1 MQRRQFLRAAL
12 GSAAL
17 SLKAATAPRP
27 NIILIMADDLG
38 FSDIGPYGSEIATP
52 TLDTLAKN
60 GLRFSQFYNTA
71 RCCPTRA
78 SLMTGLY
85 PHQAGIGHM
94 MNDYN
99 RPGYRGDL
107 NRSSVTIAEVLR
119 TAGYRTAMCG
129 KWHVTPQTAD
139 NHNWPLQRGFEKYY
153 GTIAGAGSFWDPAT
167 LTRDNTPIRA
177 DRNDFYYTE
186 ELGKQGAKYIDELAG
201 KPEPFFLY
209 MAFTAPHWPMH
220 APEATIA
227 KYKDRYKAGW
237 DALRA
242 ERHARQKKTGV
253 VKSKWEISPRAPE
266 VPKWEDIPNKDW
278 HIRRM
283 AVYAAMIDHLDQSIG
298 KLVAKLKEKNQ
309 LDNTLIFFLADNG
322 GCAEGMAPRNANDNN
337 PNTSSRP
344 LKTLDGRD
352 VKIGNDPTVMPG
364 AADTYQSYGPEW
376 AHASNTPFRLYKH
389 FVHEGGISSPLIIHW
404 PKVVKAK
411 NTFTDQPGHLIDIM
425 ATCVDIAGATYPAE
439 FKGEKITPLEGQ
451 SLKPVFE
458 GKKRQG
464 HEAIYWEHEGNQ
476 AIRMGQWKLV
486 KRHGT
491 EWELY
496 DIDNDRTELNNLA
509 TKETARVEMM
519 SAKWDAWAKRAN
531 VLPWQSWQ
539 PPQTNQKKKKK
550 QA

>member
-1 MQRRQFLRAAL
+1 MQRRDFLKLALAAPAL
-12 GSAAL
+12 TAA
-17 SLKAATAPRP
+17 APRP

-52 TLDTLAKN
+52 ALDSLARN
-60 GLRFSQFYNTA
+60 GLRFTQFYNTA

-99 RPGYRGDL
+99 RPGYKGDL
-107 NRSSVTIAEVLR
+107 NRTSVTIAEVLR

-167 LTRDNTPIRA
+167 LTRDNTPIKA
-177 DRNDFYYTE
+177 GKKDFYYTN
-186 ELGKQGAKYIDELAG
+186 ELGDNAVKYIDELTG
-201 KPEPFFLY
+201 KSDPLFLY
-209 MAFTAPHWPMH
+209 VAFTAPHWPMH
-220 APEATIA
+220 APENTIA

-242 ERHARQKKTGV
+242 ERHARQKKMGV
-253 VKSKWEISPRAPE
+253 VKTKWELSPRAPE
-266 VPKWEDIPNKDW
+266 VPKWDDIPNKDW

-283 AVYAAMIDHLDQSIG
+283 AVYAAMIDHLDQNIAKIVS
-298 KLVAKLKEKNQ
+298 KLKEKNQ

-322 GCAEGMAPRNANDNN
+322 GCAEGMAGRNANDGN
-337 PNTSSRP
+337 PNTSTRP
-344 LKTLDGRD
+344 LNTRDGRE
-352 VKIGNDPTVMPG
+352 VKLGNDPAVMPG
-364 AADTYQSYGPEW
+364 PDDTYQSYGPEW

-404 PKVVKAK
+404 PKAVKNK

-425 ATCVDIAGATYPAE
+425 ATCVDVAGAKYPAE
-439 FKGEKITPLEGQ
+439 YKGEKITPLEGQ
-451 SLKPVFE
+451 SLLPIVE

-464 HEAIYWEHEGNQ
+464 HQAIYWEHEGNQ
-476 AIRMGQWKLV
+476 AIRMDNWKLV
-486 KRHGT
+486 RRDGT

-496 DIDNDRTELNNLA
+496 DIDNDRTELNNLSA
-509 TKETARVEMM
+509 KEPARVKAM
-519 SAKWDAWAKRAN
+519 SANWESWAQRAN
-531 VLPWQSWQ
+531 VLPWQSWLPDQ
-539 PPQTNQKKKKK
+539 AAKKKRKK
-550 QA
+550 G

>member
-1 MQRRQFLRAAL
+1 MQRRDFLKLALAAPAL
-12 GSAAL
+12 TAA
-17 SLKAATAPRP
+17 APRP

-52 TLDTLAKN
+52 ALDSLARN
-60 GLRFSQFYNTA
+60 GLRFTQFYNTA

-99 RPGYRGDL
+99 RPGYKGDL
-107 NRSSVTIAEVLR
+107 NRTSVTIAEVLR

-167 LTRDNTPIRA
+167 LTRDNTPIKA
-177 DRNDFYYTE
+177 GKKDFYYTN
-186 ELGKQGAKYIDELAG
+186 ELGDNAVKYIDELTG
-201 KPEPFFLY
+201 KSDPLFLY
-209 MAFTAPHWPMH
+209 VAFTAPHWPMH
-220 APEATIA
+220 APENTIA

-242 ERHARQKKTGV
+242 ERHARQKKMGV
-253 VKSKWEISPRAPE
+253 VKTKWELSPRAPE
-266 VPKWEDIPNKDW
+266 VPKWDDIPNKDW

-283 AVYAAMIDHLDQSIG
+283 AVYAAMIDHLDQNIAKIVS
-298 KLVAKLKEKNQ
+298 KLKEKNQ

-322 GCAEGMAPRNANDNN
+322 GCAEGMAGRNANDGN
-337 PNTSSRP
+337 PNTSTRP
-344 LKTLDGRD
+344 LNTRDGRE
-352 VKIGNDPTVMPG
+352 VKLGNDPAVMPG
-364 AADTYQSYGPEW
+364 PDDTYQSYGPEW

-389 FVHEGGISSPLIIHW
+389 FVHEGGISSPLIVHW
-404 PKVVKAK
+404 PKAVKNK

-425 ATCVDIAGATYPAE
+425 ATCVDVAGAKYPAE
-439 FKGEKITPLEGQ
+439 YKGEKITPLEGQ
-451 SLKPVFE
+451 SLLPIVE

-464 HEAIYWEHEGNQ
+464 HQAIYWEHEGNQ
-476 AIRMGQWKLV
+476 AIRMDNWKLV
-486 KRHGT
+486 RRDGT

-509 TKETARVEMM
+509 AKEPARVKAM
-519 SAKWDAWAKRAN
+519 SANWESWAQRAN
-531 VLPWQSWQ
+531 VLPWQSWLPDQ
-539 PPQTNQKKKKK
+539 AAKKKRKK
-550 QA
+550 G

>member
-1 MQRRQFLRAAL
+1 MQRRDFLKLALAAPVAL
-12 GSAAL
+12 AA
-17 SLKAATAPRP
+17 APRP

-38 FSDIGPYGSEIATP
+38 FSDIGPYGGEIATP
-52 TLDTLAKN
+52 TLDTLARN

-94 MNDYN
+94 MVDYD

-107 NRSSVTIAEVLR
+107 NKTSVTIAEVLR

-153 GTIAGAGSFWDPAT
+153 GTIAGAGSFWDPTT
-167 LTRDNTPIRA
+167 LTRDNTPIKP
-177 DRNDFYYTE
+177 DKKDFYYTD
-186 ELGKQGAKYIDELAG
+186 ELGDNAAQYIDELTG
-201 KPEPFFLY
+201 KGDPLFLY
-209 MAFTAPHWPMH
+209 VAFTAPHWPMH
-220 APEATIA
+220 APESTIA

-242 ERHARQKKTGV
+242 ERHARQKKMGV
-253 VKSKWEISPRAPE
+253 VKTKWELSPRAPE
-266 VPKWEDIPNKDW
+266 VPKWDDIPNKDW

-283 AVYAAMIDHLDQSIG
+283 AVYAAMIDRLDQNIA
-298 KLVAKLKEKNQ
+298 KIVAKLKEKNQ
-309 LDNTLIFFLADNG
+309 LENTLIFFLADNG
-322 GCAEGMAPRNANDNN
+322 GCAEGMGPRTANDAN
-337 PNTSSRP
+337 PNTSIRP
-344 LKTLDGRD
+344 VTTRDGRP
-352 VKIGNDPTVMPG
+352 VQVGNDPAVMPG
-364 AADTYQSYGPEW
+364 ADDTYQSYGPEW

-404 PKVVKAK
+404 PQAVKYK
-411 NTFTDQPGHLIDIM
+411 NSFTDQPGHLIDIM
-425 ATCVDIAGATYPAE
+425 ATCVDVAGAKYPAE
-439 FKGEKITPLEGQ
+439 YKGEKIAPLEGQ
-451 SLKPVFE
+451 SLYPVFE

-464 HEAIYWEHEGNQ
+464 HQAIYWEHEGNQ
-476 AIRMGQWKLV
+476 AIRMANWKLV

-509 TKETARVEMM
+509 GKEPARVAKM
-519 SAKWDAWAKRAN
+519 SANWEAWATRAN
-531 VLPWQSWQ
+531 VLPWESWRQ
-539 PPQTNQKKKKK
+539 NKK
-550 QA
+550 A

>member
-1 MQRRQFLRAAL
+1 MDRRAF
-12 GSAAL
+12 
-17 SLKAATAPRP
+17 LKAALAVPAAMAAAPAARP

-52 TLDTLAKN
+52 HLDALARN

-94 MNDYN
+94 MNDYG
-99 RPGYRGDL
+99 RPGYKGDL
-107 NRSSVTIAEVLR
+107 NRTSVTIAEVLR

-167 LTRDNTPIRA
+167 LTRDNTPIKP
-177 DRNDFYYTE
+177 DTNDYYYTDA
-186 ELGKQGAKYIDELAG
+186 LGTNAARYIDELAG
-201 KPEPFFLY
+201 KGNPLFLY
-209 MAFTAPHWPMH
+209 VAFTAPHWPMH

-227 KYKDRYKAGW
+227 RYKDRYKAGW

-242 ERHARQKKTGV
+242 ERHARQKKMGV
-253 VKSKWEISPRAPE
+253 VKSKWELSPRDPE
-266 VPKWEDIPNKDW
+266 IPKWDDIPNKEW

-283 AVYAAMIDHLDQSIG
+283 AVYAAMIDHLDQNIG
-298 KLVAKLKEKNQ
+298 KIVAKLKEKNQ

-322 GCAEGMAPRNANDNN
+322 GCAEGMAPRSATDTN

-344 LKTLDGRD
+344 FTTRDGRP
-352 VKIGNDPTVMPG
+352 VQVGNDPKVMPG
-364 AADTYQSYGPEW
+364 GADTYQSYGPEW

-404 PKVVKAK
+404 PRVVK
-411 NTFTDQPGHLIDIM
+411 NRNSFTDQPGHLIDIM
-425 ATCVDIAGATYPAE
+425 ATCVDVAGATYPAE
-439 FKGEKITPLEGQ
+439 YKGEKITPLEG
-451 SLKPVFE
+451 KPLTPIFE
-458 GKKRQG
+458 GKKRPG

-476 AIRMGQWKLV
+476 AIRMANWKLV
-486 KRHGT
+486 RRHGT
-491 EWELY
+491 PWELY

-509 TKETARVEMM
+509 ARETARVEMM
-519 SAKWDAWAKRAN
+519 SAKWEAWAKRAN
-531 VLPWQSWQ
+531 VLPWQSWLPSQ
-539 PPQTNQKKKKK
+539 PGQKKKKK
-550 QA
+550 KA

>member
-1 MQRRQFLRAAL
+1 MQRRDFLKLALAAPAL
-12 GSAAL
+12 TAA
-17 SLKAATAPRP
+17 APRP

-52 TLDTLAKN
+52 ALDSLARN
-60 GLRFSQFYNTA
+60 GLRFTQFYNTA

-99 RPGYRGDL
+99 RPGYKGDL
-107 NRSSVTIAEVLR
+107 NRTSVTIAEVLR

-167 LTRDNTPIRA
+167 LTRDNTPIKA
-177 DRNDFYYTE
+177 GKKDFYYTN
-186 ELGKQGAKYIDELAG
+186 ELGDNAVKYIDELTG
-201 KPEPFFLY
+201 KSDPLFLY
-209 MAFTAPHWPMH
+209 VAFTAPHWPMH
-220 APEATIA
+220 APENTIA

-242 ERHARQKKTGV
+242 ERHARQKKMGV
-253 VKSKWEISPRAPE
+253 VKTKWELSPRAPE
-266 VPKWEDIPNKDW
+266 VPKWDDIPNKDW

-283 AVYAAMIDHLDQSIG
+283 AVYAAMIDHLDQNIAKIVS
-298 KLVAKLKEKNQ
+298 KLKEKNQ

-322 GCAEGMAPRNANDNN
+322 GCAEGMAGRNANDGN
-337 PNTSSRP
+337 PNTSTRP
-344 LKTLDGRD
+344 LNTRDGRE
-352 VKIGNDPTVMPG
+352 VKLGNDPAVMPG
-364 AADTYQSYGPEW
+364 PDDTYQSYGPEW

-389 FVHEGGISSPLIIHW
+389 FVHEGGISSPLIVHW
-404 PKVVKAK
+404 PKAVKNK

-425 ATCVDIAGATYPAE
+425 ATCVDVAGAKYPAE
-439 FKGEKITPLEGQ
+439 YKGEKITPLEGQ
-451 SLKPVFE
+451 SLLPIVE

-464 HEAIYWEHEGNQ
+464 HQAIYWEHEGNQ
-476 AIRMGQWKLV
+476 AIRMDNWKLV
-486 KRHGT
+486 RRDGT

-496 DIDNDRTELNNLA
+496 DIDNDRTELNNLSA
-509 TKETARVEMM
+509 KEPARVKAM
-519 SAKWDAWAKRAN
+519 SANWESWAQRAN
-531 VLPWQSWQ
+531 VLPWQSWLPDQ
-539 PPQTNQKKKKK
+539 AAKKKRKK
-550 QA
+550 G